1 MTQHVRLGKLET
13 LNTLRFYA
21 SADPEGLAADES
33 VAAELNW
40 QGDVV
45 SDAAV
50 RKSVHPTKAKA
61 KPLGELKLIQN
72 RFFIVG
78 PKTAEVVRQFDIGS
92 GRPLPIAVEHANDSV
107 TSCGAFFSWNFG
119 NKATPFHPEGS
130 TGIETSNYGTEK
142 PGEHIYVPPNFPKD
156 DTLAFS
162 RDSLAGPGARREGF
176 PSAGTV
182 LSDRLAAGL
191 RVANLDMPFE
201 VTRCR
206 VA

>member
-1 MTQHVRLGKLET
+1 MTQHVQLSKLET
-13 LNTLRFYA
+13 MDDVRFYA
-21 SADPEGLAADES
+21 SADPEGPAADES
-33 VAAELNW
+33 LAAALNR

-45 SDAAV
+45 PDVAV
-50 RKSVHPTKAKA
+50 PKSVQPTKAKA
-61 KPLGELKLIQN
+61 KPLGDLNLIRSRVFLIGQ
-72 RFFIVG
+72 
-78 PKTAEVVRQFDIGS
+78 KTAEVVRQFDIGS

-107 TSCGAFFSWNFG
+107 TSRGAFFSWNFG
-119 NKATPFHPEGS
+119 NKATPFHPDGS
-130 TGIETSNYGTEK
+130 TGIEKSNRGTEK

-162 RDSLAGPGARREGF
+162 RDGLAGPDAGREGF
-176 PSAGTV
+176 LSAGTM

-191 RVANLDMPFE
+191 RVANLGMPFE